1 MHRVSNRRS
10 LLWVNGRTGKETDG
24 RLAGGE
30 PVSTVIATRSE
41 LLARRS
47 REGIAR
53 RGHALLTQKRAA
65 LIAELRRVGREVGD
79 KRAELERIAAAARR
93 ALAQA
98 TALDGPQAVASA
110 AVAAAGEVSARL
122 TTRSVAGVRVIEL
135 SADRVARARTE
146 RGYALTT
153 STALTDQAAAS
164 FEAELDALL
173 DLVAAELNLRRLT
186 AEVARATRQVN
197 ALEQVVIPRLAAE
210 QRHIAATLEQRALE
224 DRVRIS
230 RRATAGAGP

>member
-1 MHRVSNRRS
+1 M
-10 LLWVNGRTGKETDG
+10 
-24 RLAGGE
+24 
-30 PVSTVIATRSE
+30 STVIATRSE